1 MPFQGRLISSSL
13 IITVHLCFQVKDA
26 LTNKLVGYQTPVAL
40 NPHTGELRL
49 ADTQSQLLLP
59 LIRIPEVIDWLSDV
73 ELNMAKEAKP
83 EESGEGIAQQIANLQ
98 VRFTGAIIKFSAML
112 LQGMTN
118 SVRFGWNL
126 GCNHLVLLGWSTIE
140 YSTRL
145 ILWGMTTPIIFSC
158 LASLYVVTEY

>member
-1 MPFQGRLISSSL
+1 M
-13 IITVHLCFQVKDA
+13 KDA

-98 VRFTGAIIKFSAML
+98 VRLSGAIIKFSAML
-112 LQGMTN
+112 LRGMTN

-126 GCNHLVLLGWSTIE
+126 GCNHLMLLGWSTIK

-145 ILWGMTTPIIFSC
+145 ILLGMTTPIIFSC
-158 LASLYVVTEY
+158 LAYPTRVSGDFYAHRYQ